1 MAYKVFISAT
11 HKDMDLARDL
21 ARRLKEVGVKV
32 FPVERSATP
41 EVITVNR
48 SLREADEVI
57 VILTD
62 SSVNSQRV
70 IFEMGAASGM
80 HKRVTPVV
88 VGVEDEELP
97 PMVKQIGYVRYAN
110 LHDYIADLERRAKA
124 PELQSA

>member
-11 HKDMDLARDL
+11 HKDMDLVRDL

-57 VILTD
+57 VLMTD
-62 SSVNSQRV
+62 NSINSQPV
-70 IFEMGAASGM
+70 MFEMGAAFGL
-80 HKRVTPVV
+80 HKRVTSVV
-88 VGVEDEELP
+88 VGVEDEKLP
-97 PMVKQIGYVRYAN
+97 PMVKKYIRYAD
-110 LHDYIADLERRAKA
+110 LPEYISELQKRAKA
-124 PELQSA
+124 PEPQPA